1 MRTSE
6 RRTAS
11 SQADTLQ
18 DRSVLIAVE
27 PPSFQRLIQH
37 VLHGQ
42 AGLRVVGRSSSSLSP
57 THKAAR
63 LTPDVIIVN
72 HRLQRRERPDVLI
85 DLRRVSPS
93 STLILLTHS
102 LGESDPPEVADAWL
116 PEDAVVRQLLPVIRK
131 AASRTACHTPR
142 PASAGPRT

>member
-6 RRTAS
+6 RGAALSRTGNVPNR
-11 SQADTLQ
+11 T
-18 DRSVLIAVE
+18 VLIAVE
-27 PPSFQRLIQH
+27 PPSFQRLIEH

-42 AGLRVVGRSSSSLSP
+42 SGLRVVGQSSVSLSP
-57 THKAAR
+57 AHKAAR
-63 LTPDVIIVN
+63 LAPDVIIVN
-72 HRLQRRERPDVLI
+72 QRLQRRERRDVLV

-102 LGESDPPEVADAWL
+102 LGESGPPEVADAWL

-131 AASRTACHTPR
+131 AASRTTCPTPR
-142 PASAGPRT
+142 PASAGLRT